1 MGYRTH
7 SAADN
12 ISHEDHRAESR
23 ELETS
28 TMAVMDYFQLSCFD
42 KFLLTAAEDK

>member
-12 ISHEDHRAESR
+12 ISHEEYRAESR
-23 ELETS
+23 KLETS
-28 TMAVMDYFQLSCFD
+28 TMAVMDYFQLSCFN
-42 KFLLTAAEDK
+42 KFLLTAQDK